1 MGSNNHKVARSI
13 SRTVVARTISEQVC
27 YVDTFCYKAVLL

>member
-1 MGSNNHKVARSI
+1 MRSNNHKVTRSI
-13 SRTVVARTISEQVC
+13 SRTVVARAISEEVC